1 MLESSVNFVNGRV
14 FLSVLDGQLAAQ
26 VSEVAVFDCD
36 SDRRGGRGCRRR
48 RSRRHDGCFS
58 GSIGG

>member
-36 SDRRGGRGCRRR
+36 SDRRGGR
-48 RSRRHDGCFS
+48 
-58 GSIGG
+58 